1 MMVKL
6 KHDMFKGKTVL
17 ITGGTGS
24 LGRAL
29 TQRLLKTD
37 VSRIR
42 IFSRDE
48 WKQTNMHADMPDKRL
63 RFLIGDIRDASRL
76 NRAMENVDMVFH
88 TAALKQVPVAE
99 YNPFEFIKTNINGT
113 QNVIDACL
121 DNNVELSIGVGT
133 DKAVSPSNTYG
144 ASKLLME
151 RLFIG
156 ANFYK
161 GNHKTRFV
169 CVRYGNVLGSRGS
182 ILPIFV
188 ENIISKK
195 KVPITDPT
203 MTRFNITINE
213 AVNLVLRAVKYGKGG
228 EIFVPKLKAFTVNDM
243 KNAIIDLV
251 DVKAKT
257 IRIPVRAG
265 EKYHES
271 MISKHELLNTYE
283 SDKDYI
289 VYNYGGEGL
298 DAKRKIPYKKTKLQE
313 EYSSDEAKL
322 LSKEELKKIIV
333 KEGLIKEI
341 LSSRKYVVDTI

>member
-1 MMVKL
+1 
-6 KHDMFKGKTVL
+6 MFKGKTIL

-24 LGRAL
+24 LGTAL
-29 TQRLLKTD
+29 TKKLLSTD
-37 VSRIR
+37 ASKIR

-48 WKQTNMHADMPDKRL
+48 WKQTNMKSQFPDNRL
-63 RFLIGDIRDASRL
+63 RFLIGDIRDSSRL
-76 NRAMENVDMVFH
+76 NRAMENVDIVFH

-99 YNPFEFIKTNINGT
+99 YNPFEFIKTNVNGS
-113 QNVIDACL
+113 QNVIDSCL
-121 DNNVELSIGVGT
+121 DNDVELAIGIGT

-161 GNHKTRFV
+161 GDHKTKFV

-188 ENIISKK
+188 DSIISKK
-195 KVPITDPT
+195 KIPITDPT

-213 AVNLVLRAVKYGKGG
+213 AVNLVLRAVQYGKGG
-228 EIFVPKLKAFTVNDM
+228 EIFVPKLKAFTVEDM

-251 DVKAKT
+251 DVKAKA

-271 MISKHELLNTYE
+271 MISKHELMNTYE

-289 VYNYGGEGL
+289 VYNYGGQGL
-298 DAKRKIPYKKTKLQE
+298 DIKRKIPYKKTKLKE
-313 EYSSDEAKL
+313 EYSSEEAEL
-322 LSKEELKKIIV
+322 LSKDEIKKIIV
-333 KEGLIKEI
+333 KEALIKEI
-341 LSSRKYVVDTI
+341 LPHKFTVNTI

>member
-1 MMVKL
+1 
-6 KHDMFKGKTVL
+6 MFKGKTVL

-24 LGRAL
+24 LGTAL
-29 TQRLLKTD
+29 TKKLLKSN
-37 VSRIR
+37 VEKIR

-48 WKQTNMHADMPDKRL
+48 WKQTNMKSELTDKRL
-63 RFLIGDIRDASRL
+63 RFLIGDIRDAARL
-76 NRAMENVDMVFH
+76 HRAMENVDIVFH

-99 YNPFEFIKTNINGT
+99 YNPFEFIKTNVNGT

-121 DNNVELSIGVGT
+121 DNNVELAIGVGT

-161 GNHKTRFV
+161 GEHQTKFI

-188 ENIISKK
+188 ENIVSKK
-195 KVPITDPT
+195 KIPITDPT

-213 AVNLVLRAVKYGKGG
+213 AVNLVLRAVKNGKGG
-228 EIFVPKLKAFTVNDM
+228 EIFVPKLKAFTVEEM

-257 IRIPVRAG
+257 IKIPVRAG

-271 MISKHELLNTYE
+271 MISKHELMNTYE
-283 SDKDYI
+283 SEKDYI

-298 DAKRKIPYKKTKLQE
+298 DEKRKIPYKKTKLNQ
-313 EYSSDEAKL
+313 EYSSDDAPL
-322 LSKEELKKIIV
+322 LTKEDIKKIIIQ
-333 KEGLIKEI
+333 ENLIKEI
-341 LSSRKYVVDTI
+341 LPHMYVTDTI